1 MNCARTMFI
10 VAIGLAIVLGAG
22 AIPPAQA
29 QTFTLL
35 HTFSGAPDGANPV
48 AGLVQDPAGNLYGT
62 TQQGGITAGVCTNN
76 APLFTGCG
84 TVFKI
89 DTTGNETVLYRFT
102 GGTDGAFP
110 SAGLVRDGAGNLYGT
125 TTAGGASNSGTV
137 FKLDTTGTLTTLH
150 DVGSTGGLVMDA
162 KGILYGST
170 SEGIFSLDPATKIF
184 TVLDPT
190 AESGATLTLDAAG
203 NLYGTTEFGGTGVCT
218 GGCGT
223 VFKLDKTR
231 TYSVLYSFTG
241 GADGLNP
248 LGGVVLDAAGNLWGT
263 TSGGGAPEC
272 GAANKPKVGCG
283 TVFTVSPAGG
293 QIRAL
298 SLQGSLYPAGG
309 LVLDAAGSFYGTSK
323 KYVIVQ
329 GLGTVFEIGASGIQN
344 LVHTF
349 NGLPDGQWPLA
360 GVVLDPAGNLYG
372 TTSAGGPLG
381 LGTVFKINPTGP
393 QNLPL
398 AVVIFGSG
406 TVSGDGV
413 DCSSN
418 CATWVS
424 PGTIFTLTATPPAGG
439 SFVGWV
445 PPTCSGTG
453 TCSVTVNAAQTV
465 GATFDS
471 DFSLSAS
478 ALTPATVSPGASS
491 TSTVNVV
498 PDAKGFFS
506 SVALTCAVTPTPA
519 LAPTCSISPNSVM
532 PGTAATLTVNTY
544 GPTAAV
550 MSSSAGSGLFY
561 ALCLPLI
568 GLVAMRVG
576 RGSEQK
582 SRKGKLTAA
591 VLTCMLFTGLVF
603 QIACGGS
610 SNSTG
615 GGGSKGTPAG
625 TYTITVTGTY
635 STGSLVHSTP
645 TTLKVQ

>member
-1 MNCARTMFI
+1 
-10 VAIGLAIVLGAG
+10 
-22 AIPPAQA
+22 
-29 QTFTLL
+29 
-35 HTFSGAPDGANPV
+35 
-48 AGLVQDPAGNLYGT
+48 LVQDPAGNLYGT

-323 KYVIVQ
+323 SYGIVQ
-329 GLGTVFEIGASGIQN
+329 GWGTVFEIGASGIED

-381 LGTVFKINPTGP
+381 LGTVFKINPAGS

-424 PGTIFTLTATPPAGG
+424 PGTTFTLTATPPAG
-439 SFVGWV
+439 STFVGWV
-445 PPTCSGTG
+445 APPCSGTG
-453 TCSVTVNAAQTV
+453 TCMVTVNAAQTV

-471 DFSLSAS
+471 DYSVSAT
-478 ALTPATVSPGASS
+478 ALTPASVSAGGSS
-491 TSTVNVV
+491 TSTISVV
-498 PDAKGFFS
+498 AAAKGFFS

-532 PGTAATLTVNTY
+532 PGTAATLTVNTK